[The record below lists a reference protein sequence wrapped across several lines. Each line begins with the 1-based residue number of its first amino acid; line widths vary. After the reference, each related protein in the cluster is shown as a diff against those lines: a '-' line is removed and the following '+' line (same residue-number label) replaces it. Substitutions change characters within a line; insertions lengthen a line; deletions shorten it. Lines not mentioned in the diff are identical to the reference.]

1 MQSPQ
6 ADPNSRTDLLRMRAA
21 ADLGFT
27 LIEILIVIIIL
38 GVLATIVIMASGV
51 FTSDSKNG
59 ACKANAKI
67 MNIAEAA
74 YSAQH
79 PGEFAHGDVS
89 KLGQYVADPVPT
101 SGTGAVKWDVAIG
114 AWDCV

>member
-1 MQSPQ
+1 MSTPQ
-6 ADPNSRTDLLRMRAA
+6 HRAREK
-21 ADLGFT
+21 GFT

-67 MNIAEAA
+67 MNTAEAA

-79 PGEFAHGDVS
+79 PGSFAHGDTT
-89 KLGQYVADPVPT
+89 KLTQYIRDAMPT
-101 SGTGAVKWDVAIG
+101 SGEGAVAFDADSDHWVCAPF
-114 AWDCV
+114 